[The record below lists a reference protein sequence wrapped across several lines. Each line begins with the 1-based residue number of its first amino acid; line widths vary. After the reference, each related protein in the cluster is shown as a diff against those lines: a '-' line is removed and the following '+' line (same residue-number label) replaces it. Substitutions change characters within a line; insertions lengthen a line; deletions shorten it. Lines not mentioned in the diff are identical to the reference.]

1 MNRRAIIV
9 TALIA
14 FNAVAYSARIF
25 ATEPAKLTLEDL
37 AGVEALQAPSLSP
50 DGKWF
55 ALSWQ
60 GQIVL
65 VSSDGG
71 WPAPLTSTP
80 GGKSGSDWS
89 PDGKSIAYAS
99 GGAI

>member
-1 MNRRAIIV
+1 MSRRAIIV
-9 TALIA
+9 TAFIA
-14 FNAVAYSARIF
+14 VIEAAHSVRTSAI
-25 ATEPAKLTLEDL
+25 EHAKLTLEDL
-37 AGVEALQAPSLSP
+37 AGVDGLQSPSLSP

-71 WPAPLTSTP
+71 WPTPLTSTA
-80 GGKSGSDWS
+80 GGKSGLDWS
-89 PDGKSIAYAS
+89 PDGKFIAYA
-99 GGAI
+99 GGG